1 MLWLKWEDQ
10 KCSSSLIS
18 RGMRRSVASLFLSFP
33 KFGSEL
39 ISRFLIKVLAIMAH
53 WPGSFKNEAALAL
66 GFHRD
71 DVKTGFADAVRD
83 FKAELEV
90 AK

>member
-1 MLWLKWEDQ
+1 
-10 KCSSSLIS
+10 
-18 RGMRRSVASLFLSFP
+18 
-33 KFGSEL
+33 
-39 ISRFLIKVLAIMAH
+39 MAH